1 MYTNILP
8 SGTTTQLLTHRK
20 KHGLEQRHHLYK
32 KRRLEQKHDTRHY
45 RDISPSSSTLNRGR
59 LSTAAWGF
67 GEGGIPSL
75 IRLIA
80 LEGRVLPLKLVRS
93 SGASL
98 SFVAAATT
106 VAASAAA
113 AAAAA
118 APPTLLPRAPSELRT
133 PRADID

>member
-1 MYTNILP
+1 M
-8 SGTTTQLLTHRK
+8 
-20 KHGLEQRHHLYK
+20 
-32 KRRLEQKHDTRHY
+32 
-45 RDISPSSSTLNRGR
+45 
-59 LSTAAWGF
+59 
-67 GEGGIPSL
+67 